1 MREWFD
7 RGFGQP
13 PLIIV
18 IAILCAACNGRA
30 PEATDTTDTRMPI
43 AVEYVRGAALTIHAQ
58 PSDGAPVV
66 TTYQNGE
73 SVSVLSRRG
82 EWAEVRT
89 AAGSGWARSG
99 EMAEA
104 AEAQKAEEDNLKPH
118 FTRTPEPVTQP
129 GGHGELVFEADVNAD
144 GIVTNVRTLSN
155 TTGSASLEQRNTVSL
170 RRAIFTPV
178 MRHGRREPFVYE
190 HRVHY

>member
-1 MREWFD
+1 MIRAL
-7 RGFGQP
+7 
-13 PLIIV
+13 PLAV
-18 IAILCAACNGRA
+18 LLLAACNGDA
-30 PEATDTTDTRMPI
+30 PEPADNTDTRMPI
-43 AVEYVRGAALTIHAQ
+43 TVEYVRGATLKIHAK
-58 PSDGAPVV
+58 PSDAAPVV
-66 TTYQNGE
+66 TTYQKGE
-73 SVSVLSRRG
+73 SVSVLARRG

-89 AAGSGWARSG
+89 ATGSGWAHAA
-99 EMAEA
+99 EMADA

-129 GGHGELVFEADVNAD
+129 GAHGELVLEADVNAD

-170 RRAIFTPV
+170 RGAVFTPV
-178 MRHGRREPFVYE
+178 VRHGRHEAFVYE